1 LNGHNPKQH
10 PAHESPNVSTEHR
23 GCLVGKQHL
32 VEELQRSVGPLPH
45 RQVSAQLREG
55 GSEKRPVLQHLQ
67 RLSVPDPD
75 HDQRRRAH
83 PHITDTDQL
92 YEGIKNGK
100 LPAMSFVKPSGW
112 VPQALC
118 VSATSVSSPIAVAL
132 HFYPSVSTSCNP
144 PPSSPQAQSPTPE
157 DGEVLST
164 SSPTSPMDLSS
175 MRRSPDH
182 LAATDRHP
190 DRSAFSTSS
199 PRESLMKHSSSLRQC
214 FGLSASSPSVCLS
227 GPTLHIYSFCIASY
241 PGHLRSHH
249 SSHLGSPP

>member
-1 LNGHNPKQH
+1 
-10 PAHESPNVSTEHR
+10 
-23 GCLVGKQHL
+23 
-32 VEELQRSVGPLPH
+32 
-45 RQVSAQLREG
+45 
-55 GSEKRPVLQHLQ
+55 
-67 RLSVPDPD
+67 
-75 HDQRRRAH
+75 
-83 PHITDTDQL
+83 
-92 YEGIKNGK
+92 
-100 LPAMSFVKPSGW
+100 
-112 VPQALC
+112 LC

-199 PRESLMKHSSSLRQC
+199 PREGLMKHSSSLRQC
-214 FGLSASSPSVCLS
+214 FGLSAVSPSVCLS

-241 PGHLRSHH
+241 PGPSTLPSLLPPRFTALTPAVPPCTSSHRQDETRFKPHSLVPRLRSNGCIESAPIGVAACSRAYSTGALPIQH
-249 SSHLGSPP
+249 